1 MRKKIFNLFF
11 FKYILYII
19 KLFKIMSK
27 LIDENYSIE
36 VVVNKKNLN
45 SSFESENTISSIE
58 VKYEDLEKENSL
70 SEEQLKLI
78 SSISQKLEKIIEN
91 NNYYEYNNDEHN
103 LLINA
108 FNSKEFIDIPI
119 YEFLTRIIMYFNC
132 QDSSLIISLIY
143 LDKLIMKNI
152 NINKYNI
159 YQLLFTCLLI
169 SVKYNEDNIYKNNY
183 YSEIIGIT
191 LEQLNLLEYNLYY
204 LLDFNAYIKNET
216 YEYYKKGL

>member
-45 SSFESENTISSIE
+45 SSFESENTINSIE
-58 VKYEDLEKENSL
+58 VKYEDLEKEYSL

-152 NINKYNI
+152 NTNKYNI

-191 LEQLNLLEYNLYY
+191 LEELNLLEYNLYY

>member
-45 SSFESENTISSIE
+45 SSFESENTINSIE
-58 VKYEDLEKENSL
+58 VKYEDLEKEYSL

-103 LLINA
+103 PLINA
-108 FNSKEFIDIPI
+108 FNSLEFIDIPI

-191 LEQLNLLEYNLYY
+191 LEELNLLEYNLYY

>member
-27 LIDENYSIE
+27 LIDENYYIE

-45 SSFESENTISSIE
+45 SSFESENTINSIE
-58 VKYEDLEKENSL
+58 VKYEDLEKEYSL

>member
-1 MRKKIFNLFF
+1 M
-11 FKYILYII
+11 
-19 KLFKIMSK
+19 
-27 LIDENYSIE
+27 
-36 VVVNKKNLN
+36 
-45 SSFESENTISSIE
+45 
-58 VKYEDLEKENSL
+58 EKEYSL

>member
-45 SSFESENTISSIE
+45 SSFESENTINSIE

-78 SSISQKLEKIIEN
+78 SSISHKLEKIIEN

-103 LLINA
+103 PLINA

>member
-78 SSISQKLEKIIEN
+78 SSISHKLEKIIEN

-103 LLINA
+103 PLINA
-108 FNSKEFIDIPI
+108 FNSLEFIDIPI

-191 LEQLNLLEYNLYY
+191 LEELNLLEYNLYY

>member
-45 SSFESENTISSIE
+45 SSFESENTINSIE
-58 VKYEDLEKENSL
+58 VKYEDLEKEYSL

-78 SSISQKLEKIIEN
+78 SSISHKLEKIIEN

-191 LEQLNLLEYNLYY
+191 LEELNLLEYNLYY

>member
-1 MRKKIFNLFF
+1 
-11 FKYILYII
+11 
-19 KLFKIMSK
+19 MSK

-45 SSFESENTISSIE
+45 SSFESENTINSIE
-58 VKYEDLEKENSL
+58 VKYEDLEKEYSL

-159 YQLLFTCLLI
+159 YQILFTCLLI

-191 LEQLNLLEYNLYY
+191 LEELNLLEYNLYY

>member
-45 SSFESENTISSIE
+45 SSFESENTINSIE
-58 VKYEDLEKENSL
+58 VKYEDLEKEYSL

-159 YQLLFTCLLI
+159 YQILFTCLLI

>member
-1 MRKKIFNLFF
+1 
-11 FKYILYII
+11 
-19 KLFKIMSK
+19 MSK

-45 SSFESENTISSIE
+45 SSFESENTINSIE

-78 SSISQKLEKIIEN
+78 SSISHKLEKIIEN

>member
-45 SSFESENTISSIE
+45 SSFESENTINSIE
-58 VKYEDLEKENSL
+58 VKYEDLEKEYSL

-183 YSEIIGIT
+183 YSEIIGVT
-191 LEQLNLLEYNLYY
+191 SAQLNLLEYNLYY

>member
-45 SSFESENTISSIE
+45 SSFESENTINSIE

-103 LLINA
+103 PLINA
-108 FNSKEFIDIPI
+108 FNSLEFIDIPI

-159 YQLLFTCLLI
+159 YQLLFSCLLI

-191 LEQLNLLEYNLYY
+191 LEQLNLLEYSLYY

>member
-45 SSFESENTISSIE
+45 SSFESENTINSIE
-58 VKYEDLEKENSL
+58 VKYEDLEKEYSL

-78 SSISQKLEKIIEN
+78 SSISHKLEKIIEN

>member
-45 SSFESENTISSIE
+45 SSFESENTINSIE
-58 VKYEDLEKENSL
+58 VKYEDLEKEYSL

-191 LEQLNLLEYNLYY
+191 LEELNLLEYNLYY

>member
-1 MRKKIFNLFF
+1 
-11 FKYILYII
+11 
-19 KLFKIMSK
+19 MSK

-45 SSFESENTISSIE
+45 SSFESENTINSIE
-58 VKYEDLEKENSL
+58 VKYEDLEKEYSL

-169 SVKYNEDNIYKNNY
+169 SVKYSSVWSK
-183 YSEIIGIT
+183 S
-191 LEQLNLLEYNLYY
+191 
-204 LLDFNAYIKNET
+204 
-216 YEYYKKGL
+216 

>member
-1 MRKKIFNLFF
+1 
-11 FKYILYII
+11 
-19 KLFKIMSK
+19 MSK

-45 SSFESENTISSIE
+45 SSFESENTINSIE
-58 VKYEDLEKENSL
+58 VKYEDLEKEYSL

-191 LEQLNLLEYNLYY
+191 LEELNLLEYNLYY

>member
-45 SSFESENTISSIE
+45 SSFESENTINSIE
-58 VKYEDLEKENSL
+58 VKYEDLEKEYSL

>member
-45 SSFESENTISSIE
+45 SSFESENTINSIE
-58 VKYEDLEKENSL
+58 VKYEDLEKEYSL

-103 LLINA
+103 PLINA

>member
-45 SSFESENTISSIE
+45 SSFESENTINSIE
-58 VKYEDLEKENSL
+58 VKYEDLEKEYSL

-159 YQLLFTCLLI
+159 YQILFTCLLI

-191 LEQLNLLEYNLYY
+191 LEELNLLEYNLYY